1 MANAILTPEEELAL
15 RKPIDEHVGAIQA
28 KIDALRV
35 DGTDKVIA
43 LEGSIDDAKR
53 DKILTKDERD
63 RAIAAY
69 EKDLSKA
76 KAVESQN
83 KSQVDALIKEAVDYL
98 SAHYDKD
105 YLDAVKASCAAE
117 KVVAKQDYDKHLA
130 QLEKEHQGQPGQ
142 ALRQRGD

>member
-15 RKPIDEHVGAIQA
+15 RKPIDDHVGAIQA

-63 RAIAAY
+63 RAIASY
-69 EKDLSKA
+69 QKDLAKA
-76 KAVESQN
+76 KSVESQN

-105 YLDAVKASCAAE
+105 YLDAVKQSCAAE
-117 KVVAKQDYDKHLA
+117 RVVAKQDYDKHLA
-130 QLEKEHQGQPGQ
+130 RLEKEHQDNL
-142 ALRQRGD
+142 AKI